1 MTIVMEYVMSKKEKV
16 LSAFM
21 NGERLSAKQ
30 IASRFEVANPTAL
43 VSSLRMEGYP
53 VYLNEGTRD
62 VRGRERVST
71 YRLGTPTRAVIAA
84 GYRAL
89 AEQSRAPF

>member
-1 MTIVMEYVMSKKEKV
+1 MSNMSKKEKV

-30 IASRFEVANPTAL
+30 ISARFDVANPTAL
-43 VSSLRMEGYP
+43 VSALRMDGYP
-53 VYLNEGTRD
+53 VYLNEGTRNS
-62 VRGRERVST
+62 RGQERAAT

-89 AEQSRAPF
+89 AEQSRASF